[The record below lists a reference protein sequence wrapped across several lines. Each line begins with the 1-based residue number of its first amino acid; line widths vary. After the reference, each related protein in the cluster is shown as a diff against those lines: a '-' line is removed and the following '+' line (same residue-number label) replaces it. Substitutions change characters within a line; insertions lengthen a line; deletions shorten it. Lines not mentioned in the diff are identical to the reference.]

1 MEWIA
6 TPESSNLARFGYE
19 ANSQTL
25 TVEFKNGGLYNYYDV
40 PANLFEA
47 MKHAASKGQFLASQ
61 IKGNYRYARV

>member
-6 TPESSNLARFGYE
+6 TPESSNLARFGYV

>member
-1 MEWIA
+1 MEWIP

-40 PANLFEA
+40 PVNLFDA

-61 IKGNYRYARV
+61 IKGNFRYARV